1 VPFVV
6 FGYGSKL
13 TLIVRTSEFY
23 AHISPREF
31 SALARMMMEADPPA
45 AIIAFGEALQTVQ
58 IQRREA
64 DT

>member
-1 VPFVV
+1 VTFVV

-13 TLIVRTSEFY
+13 TLIVSEFY

-31 SALARMMMEADPPA
+31 SALARMMMETDPQA

>member
-1 VPFVV
+1 VTFVV

-31 SALARMMMEADPPA
+31 ALARMMMETDPQA